1 MPRILL
7 IEDEVVLRSMMARGL
22 GRTPGYEVLDA
33 GTLEDGVRLLDG
45 HGIDLVVSDIDL
57 PGRSGIELL
66 AELSARGL
74 RVPVVFVSG
83 YLGHYAAQ
91 IPHHEDLEVLEKPV
105 SIDELRHTIERRLT
119 SSRPRMDS
127 APFGVPDFLQLASM
141 GRHSVIIEVE
151 APGEGS
157 GAVVVSQGQVWAA
170 ADGHGSG
177 EAALRRLAFLP
188 AEVSCR
194 RLVGPPGER
203 NVERDWEWVLLDE
216 ARSLDESGRGALA
229 RRSLRP
235 SAPPSDEVSWAG
247 LEVPTPAPP
256 PTKPSSHLDVP
267 PSRARPEPPHASARE
282 REPEPSR
289 RLREPRVASSREP
302 PPRDDGFELA
312 WDEGVGAL
320 LRKDYHA
327 ALEAFLRARAIRPD
341 DTKVTVNLRRLAEL
355 GVSEAS

>member
-91 IPHHEDLEVLEKPV
+91 IPHHEDLEVLEK
-105 SIDELRHTIERRLT
+105 
-119 SSRPRMDS
+119 
-127 APFGVPDFLQLASM
+127 
-141 GRHSVIIEVE
+141 
-151 APGEGS
+151 
-157 GAVVVSQGQVWAA
+157 
-170 ADGHGSG
+170 
-177 EAALRRLAFLP
+177 
-188 AEVSCR
+188 
-194 RLVGPPGER
+194 
-203 NVERDWEWVLLDE
+203 
-216 ARSLDESGRGALA
+216 SGRGALA
-229 RRSLRP
+229 RRTLRP
-235 SAPPSDEVSWAG
+235 SAPLSDEVSWAG
-247 LEVPTPAPP
+247 LEVPTPPPP

-289 RLREPRVASSREP
+289 RLHEPRVASSREP